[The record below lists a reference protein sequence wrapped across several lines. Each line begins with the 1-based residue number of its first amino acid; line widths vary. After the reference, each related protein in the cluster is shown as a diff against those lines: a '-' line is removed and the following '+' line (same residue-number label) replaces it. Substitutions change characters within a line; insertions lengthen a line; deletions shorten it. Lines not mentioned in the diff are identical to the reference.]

1 MRRISAY
8 LCAAAFALLSVLPA
22 DAANDYAFETML
34 TPSTDDASV
43 GDIVTVECNV
53 YGITD
58 VNGLIAIDT
67 TVEYD
72 PAILEYQ
79 DTEVLFPELWTGDNE
94 DLTRAEVGAD
104 GKGRVFLSFAN
115 DGRPGK
121 GRDRRH
127 HHREAAIPRQKRG
140 GDDDEA
146 AHLQRR
152 QHVRAQRSGRDGL
165 RKGLRRRS
173 AHRRGHHDQNHHLLR
188 VGRRYPRHGAAV
200 YEKQEKAKAP
210 ARKEMR
216 GKTT

>member
-1 MRRISAY
+1 M
-8 LCAAAFALLSVLPA
+8 
-22 DAANDYAFETML
+22 

-121 GRDRRH
+121 GVTEGTITAKLQFRVKSGEGTTTKLRIYSGDSTFALNDLGETVYGRGC
-127 HHREAAIPRQKRG
+127 AADLP
-140 GDDDEA
+140 
-146 AHLQRR
+146 
-152 QHVRAQRSGRDGL
+152 
-165 RKGLRRRS
+165 
-173 AHRRGHHDQNHHLLR
+173 HRRGHHDQNHHLLR

-200 YEKQEKAKAP
+200 YEKQVKAKAP

>member
-72 PAILEYQ
+72 PPSSNIRTRRCCSRSSGPAI
-79 DTEVLFPELWTGDNE
+79 
-94 DLTRAEVGAD
+94 TR
-104 GKGRVFLSFAN
+104 
-115 DGRPGK
+115 
-121 GRDRRH
+121 
-127 HHREAAIPRQKRG
+127 I
-140 GDDDEA
+140 
-146 AHLQRR
+146 
-152 QHVRAQRSGRDGL
+152 
-165 RKGLRRRS
+165 
-173 AHRRGHHDQNHHLLR
+173 
-188 VGRRYPRHGAAV
+188 
-200 YEKQEKAKAP
+200 
-210 ARKEMR
+210 
-216 GKTT
+216 

>member
-94 DLTRAEVGAD
+94 DLTRG
-104 GKGRVFLSFAN
+104 GRSA
-115 DGRPGK
+115 RT
-121 GRDRRH
+121 
-127 HHREAAIPRQKRG
+127 ERG
-140 GDDDEA
+140 GCSSPSPTTGGPE
-146 AHLQRR
+146 
-152 QHVRAQRSGRDGL
+152 RA
-165 RKGLRRRS
+165 
-173 AHRRGHHDQNHHLLR
+173 
-188 VGRRYPRHGAAV
+188 
-200 YEKQEKAKAP
+200 
-210 ARKEMR
+210 
-216 GKTT
+216 

>member
-22 DAANDYAFETML
+22 DAANNYAFETML

-58 VNGLIAIDT
+58 VNCLIAIDT

-121 GRDRRH
+121 GVTEGTITAKLQFRVKSGEGTTTKLRIYSGDSTFALNDLGETVYGRGC
-127 HHREAAIPRQKRG
+127 AADLPIAEDITIKIIICCASVAVILVTALLCMKNRKKQKP
-140 GDDDEA
+140 
-146 AHLQRR
+146 QP
-152 QHVRAQRSGRDGL
+152 V
-165 RKGLRRRS
+165 K
-173 AHRRGHHDQNHHLLR
+173 
-188 VGRRYPRHGAAV
+188 
-200 YEKQEKAKAP
+200 K
-210 ARKEMR
+210 
-216 GKTT
+216 

>member
-94 DLTRAEVGAD
+94 DLTRGPE
-104 GKGRVFLSFAN
+104 
-115 DGRPGK
+115 
-121 GRDRRH
+121 
-127 HHREAAIPRQKRG
+127 
-140 GDDDEA
+140 
-146 AHLQRR
+146 
-152 QHVRAQRSGRDGL
+152 RA
-165 RKGLRRRS
+165 
-173 AHRRGHHDQNHHLLR
+173 
-188 VGRRYPRHGAAV
+188 
-200 YEKQEKAKAP
+200 
-210 ARKEMR
+210 
-216 GKTT
+216 

>member
-94 DLTRAEVGAD
+94 DLTRAEVGA
-104 GKGRVFLSFAN
+104 
-115 DGRPGK
+115 
-121 GRDRRH
+121 
-127 HHREAAIPRQKRG
+127 ERG
-140 GDDDEA
+140 GCSSPSPTTGGPE
-146 AHLQRR
+146 
-152 QHVRAQRSGRDGL
+152 RA
-165 RKGLRRRS
+165 
-173 AHRRGHHDQNHHLLR
+173 
-188 VGRRYPRHGAAV
+188 
-200 YEKQEKAKAP
+200 
-210 ARKEMR
+210 
-216 GKTT
+216 

>member
-121 GRDRRH
+121 GVTEGTITAKLRFRVKSGGRGRR
-127 HHREAAIPRQKRG
+127 RSCAFTAAT
-140 GDDDEA
+140 A
-146 AHLQRR
+146 
-152 QHVRAQRSGRDGL
+152 RSRSTIWEKNGSVW
-165 RKGLRRRS
+165 KGLRRRS
-173 AHRRGHHDQNHHLLR
+173 CPS
-188 VGRRYPRHGAAV
+188 PRTSRSKSSSAAASV
-200 YEKQEKAKAP
+200 AVILVTALPCTRKQEKAKAP

-216 GKTT
+216 